1 MSDNEWSI
9 KGGEVMR
16 EFRQWRIWLIVAV
29 AATTGAGNAVAQGAP
44 AVFQTMSPA
53 EAEATGIERLTP
65 AERQRLEAWI
75 VRLSSNVARLAA
87 SSVCQPTQAPEPAAG
102 LETRIAGDFTGWD
115 GSTVVVLE
123 NGQLWQQTSFDRVAT
138 YIQSPRVSLVSNG
151 REWRMSVEGVG
162 PVVPVRRVR

>member
-1 MSDNEWSI
+1 MQES
-9 KGGEVMR
+9 R
-16 EFRQWRIWLIVAV
+16 HWRIWLIAAAV
-29 AATTGAGNAVAQGAP
+29 AITGAGNAVAQTAP
-44 AVFQTMSPA
+44 AVLQTMSPG
-53 EAEATGIERLTP
+53 EAQATGIEKLTP

-75 VRLSSNVARLAA
+75 VRLSSNVAQLAA
-87 SSVCQPTQAPEPAAG
+87 SSVCQPAPAPEAAAG

-138 YIQSPRVSLVSNG
+138 YIQRPRVSLMSNG

-162 PVVPVRRVR
+162 PVVAVKRVR